1 MTWFDWGGFL
11 AAWVLV
17 GGLIGLLIWLAALT
31 KPSQLVK
38 RKSLMSDAFANR
50 VALVTG
56 GSRGIGRAT
65 ALRLAREGAD
75 VAISYASRIRDA
87 EQVVAEIEALG
98 RKAICVPC
106 NVARPDEVNR
116 LVAQTREQLGPIDL
130 LAHCGAISNITDHT
144 GLSYELWLETIDVN
158 LNGAFL
164 VVFAVKDEMIARGFG
179 RMVLVSSVAALRP
192 RKMQIHY
199 ASSKAGVIALTR
211 CCGEAFAPH
220 NVRVNC
226 VAPGLIET
234 EMAHVLAGRD
244 DEAHRGRNTAG
255 PDRPARR
262 DRRGDP
268 LLAQRRI
275 ELHDR

>member
-1 MTWFDWGGFL
+1 
-11 AAWVLV
+11 
-17 GGLIGLLIWLAALT
+17 
-31 KPSQLVK
+31 
-38 RKSLMSDAFANR
+38 MSDAFANR

-75 VAISYASRIRDA
+75 VSISYASRSKEA
-87 EQVVAEIEALG
+87 EQVVGEIQALG
-98 RKAICVPC
+98 RKAISVAC
-106 NVARPDEVNR
+106 NVAKPDDVAR
-116 LVAQTREQLGPIDL
+116 LVAQTRERLGPIDL
-130 LAHCGAISNITDHT
+130 LAHCGAISNICDHRD
-144 GLSYELWLETIDVN
+144 LSYELWLETIDVN

-164 VVFAVKDEMIARGFG
+164 VVFAVKDEMIARKFG

-211 CCGEAFAPH
+211 CCAEAFAPH

-234 EMAHVLAGRD
+234 EMAHVLSEEAMKRIVGDTPIGRIGQAP
-244 DEAHRGRNTAG
+244 EIASVIRFLLSEESSFMTGETLSASGGRVTL
-255 PDRPARR
+255 P
-262 DRRGDP
+262 
-268 LLAQRRI
+268 
-275 ELHDR
+275 